1 LSIQQG
7 LTGLKTQKNLTLTV
21 YNQIKEMM
29 LNYDIIPGQRLIF
42 VDIAKQIGVSRTPV
56 NNALSILANEGY
68 LDFIPNQGY
77 SVHILTE
84 KEANYLFEIR
94 EMIEIGVIGQA
105 IRKMTDKK
113 LEKLEQCKVDYEK
126 AISDRVHR
134 KLFILDTEFHASTIE
149 MMDNP
154 ILVDRYREV
163 CQKIFL
169 RFRVEDLLIDRIRE
183 IVREHD
189 EIFHSLRTKDVERAK
204 ELLNSHN
211 NNAKKNLFAIIF
223 QNEKTKTKLKSS
235 APRL

>member
-1 LSIQQG
+1 
-7 LTGLKTQKNLTLTV
+7 LKTQKNLTLIV

-42 VDIAKQIGVSRTPV
+42 VDLAKQIGVSRTPV

-84 KEANYLFEIR
+84 EEANYLFEIR
-94 EMIEIGVIGQA
+94 EMIEIGIIGQA
-105 IRKMTDKK
+105 IRKMTDEK
-113 LEKLEQCKVDYEK
+113 LEKMEQCKINYEN

-134 KLFILDTEFHASTIE
+134 KLFILDTEFHASAIE
-149 MMDNP
+149 MIGNP

-169 RFRVEDLLIDRIRE
+169 RFRVEDLLIARIRE

-189 EIFHSLRTKDVERAK
+189 EIFHSLRTKDVEYAK
-204 ELLNSHN
+204 ELLNAHN
-211 NNAKKNLFAIIF
+211 SNAKKNLFAIIF
-223 QNEKTKTKLKSS
+223 HNERTKAKIKAVPPHLQI
-235 APRL
+235 A